1 MHFKFFLKNCWES
14 CRTRGI
20 LSVVTCRTMILFWLF
35 SFPFFDF
42 RSFSTLDMFLLLLFH
57 NLDFYRSV
65 FVHLY
70 CFLILLCSLF
80 VKLANCN
87 LFLKIFQIPPPPH
100 PPSTSD
106 LSVNHSCF
114 RQGRSQEFVK
124 GGLNFFFQGGS
135 SAHVKA
141 WKPPEINRF
150 TGPGLRLT

>member
-1 MHFKFFLKNCWES
+1 
-14 CRTRGI
+14 
-20 LSVVTCRTMILFWLF
+20 
-35 SFPFFDF
+35 
-42 RSFSTLDMFLLLLFH
+42 MFLLLLFH

-87 LFLKIFQIPPPPH
+87 LFLKIFQIPPPP
-100 PPSTSD
+100 PSTSD

-114 RQGRSQEFVK
+114 RQGRSQKFVK

-135 SAHVKA
+135 SAHVEA

-150 TGPGLRLT
+150 HWSRHKVDVGTDVENIEIYNSYSEANSDVYNVYFEKV